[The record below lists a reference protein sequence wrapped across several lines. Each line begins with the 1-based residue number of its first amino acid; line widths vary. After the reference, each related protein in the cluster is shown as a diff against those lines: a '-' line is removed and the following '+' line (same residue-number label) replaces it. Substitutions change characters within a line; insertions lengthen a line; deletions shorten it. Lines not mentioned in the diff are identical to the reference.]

1 LKLKLDM
8 FLVIDGEDSPDDFKY
23 KLKPGSFLQG
33 FSCVGVI
40 LYAMAFQQIA
50 IKFISGVLAIAV
62 NH

>member
-1 LKLKLDM
+1 
-8 FLVIDGEDSPDDFKY
+8 VIDGEDSPDDFKY